1 MVSTE
6 AKLMRETK
14 MSLES
19 LFGLISGVKR
29 ELAEEIA
36 ETQKLSV
43 KSIQSIN
50 GIT

>member
-6 AKLMRETK
+6 AKFMRETK

-19 LFGLISGVKR
+19 LFGFISAVKR
-29 ELAEEIA
+29 ELGEEIL

-43 KSIQSIN
+43 KSMQSIR
-50 GIT
+50 

>member
-6 AKLMRETK
+6 AKFMRETK

-19 LFGLISGVKR
+19 LFGFISGVKR
-29 ELAEEIA
+29 ELGEEIL

-43 KSIQSIN
+43 KSMQSN
-50 GIT
+50 H

>member
-6 AKLMRETK
+6 AKFMRETK

-19 LFGLISGVKR
+19 LFGFISGVKR
-29 ELAEEIA
+29 ELGEEIL

-43 KSIQSIN
+43 KSMQSN
-50 GIT
+50 Y